1 MICSDGSFD
10 PHTRSAFYGM
20 IFTTLDSHLL
30 KLSGPCCGTP
40 YHMSPIRAEL
50 TNLTAVLHFFL
61 VLSSTHNIST
71 GWVTLYNDS
80 TKAIKYINY
89 PERKFKRFLIDDYDL
104 LVEIRAS
111 LQALKT
117 RVTLNLV
124 WVKGHFK
131 GKTKE
136 PQHFLNE
143 EAHRLASSA
152 LASPKTCSI
161 DIPPPSSL
169 VDLRHGHIVTSKWQA
184 YIQEAAHS
192 ASLCATIC
200 KSCQWT
206 EHQFNILDW
215 EALQNVHN
223 LLYTNKQNSK
233 FMASP
238 ISALIVS
245 RPLNASSMSSHALIR
260 RSQNTGKNNA

>member
-50 TNLTAVLHFFL
+50 TSLTAVLHFFL

-80 TKAIKYINY
+80 TKAIKYIYY

-136 PQHFLNE
+136 PKHFLNE

-169 VDLRHGHIVTSKWQA
+169 VDQRSWPYYYLKV
-184 YIQEAAHS
+184 
-192 ASLCATIC
+192 ASL
-200 KSCQWT
+200 
-206 EHQFNILDW
+206 
-215 EALQNVHN
+215 
-223 LLYTNKQNSK
+223 YTGGS
-233 FMASP
+233 
-238 ISALIVS
+238 
-245 RPLNASSMSSHALIR
+245 
-260 RSQNTGKNNA
+260 T